1 MNSPMN
7 DTNVPSL
14 ALSRGVSASITPDTS
29 MHMLSQHEVE
39 KLCDASQGG
48 LHKLFRNS
56 ALAVLTCGNETDD
69 TKAFFSRY
77 QDFDIRLEQRDRGV
91 KLELSHAPSSAF
103 VDGEIIQG
111 IKEHLFSVLRDI
123 IYVHNEIQHNAK
135 FDLMTSNGITN
146 AIFHILRNAEI
157 IHSVEDPHLVVCWGG
172 HSINEVEY
180 RYTKEVGHEL
190 GLRSMDIC
198 TGCGPGAMKGPMK
211 GAAIAHAKQRIKNG
225 RYLGLTEPGII
236 AAEAPNPIV
245 NELVILPDIEK
256 RLEAFI
262 RVGHGF
268 IVFPGGVGTFE
279 EILYLLGVLLH
290 PDNAEVPFPL
300 IFTGP
305 KESQAYFQTIDAFI
319 KKTLGAEAAQ
329 RYHIVIDDPRRGVSE
344 IKKGVQQ
351 VREFRKQT
359 RDAFYFNWHLTI
371 DHEFQKPFTPTHA
384 SMEQL
389 DLSADQPP
397 HMLAANLR
405 RAFSGFVAGN
415 VKPKALTAIETH
427 GPFTI
432 HGDSAIMKLMDELL
446 QSFIKQHR
454 MKIDQEHYMPCY
466 RIIS

>member
-1 MNSPMN
+1 
-7 DTNVPSL
+7 
-14 ALSRGVSASITPDTS
+14 
-29 MHMLSQHEVE
+29 MHMLSHSEVE
-39 KLCDASQGG
+39 KLCDTSQGG
-48 LHKLFRNS
+48 LHEIFRNS

-91 KLELSHAPSSAF
+91 KLELNNAPSSAF

-123 IYVHNEIQHNAK
+123 IYVHNEIQDNNK
-135 FDLMTSNGITN
+135 FDLLTSNGITN

-172 HSINEVEY
+172 HSIDDIEY
-180 RYTKEVGHEL
+180 QYTKEVGHQL

-256 RLEAFI
+256 RLEAFV
-262 RVGHGF
+262 RLGHGF
-268 IVFPGGVGTFE
+268 IIFPGGVGTFE

-290 PDNAEVPFPL
+290 PDNAEIPFPL
-300 IFTGP
+300 ILTGP
-305 KESQAYFQTIDAFI
+305 QKSEEYFRAIDAFI
-319 KKTLGAEAAQ
+319 KQTLGPQATQ
-329 RYHIVIDDPRRGVSE
+329 RYQIIIDDPQRGMDE
-344 IKKGVQQ
+344 MKKGIQR
-351 VREFRKQT
+351 VREFRRQT
-359 RDAFYFNWHLTI
+359 RDAFYFNWHLSV
-371 DHEFQKPFTPTHA
+371 DHEFQKPFAPTHM

-389 DLSADQPP
+389 DLYADQPT

-405 RAFSGFVAGN
+405 RAFSGIVAGN
-415 VKPKALTAIETH
+415 VKPQALNAIEQQ

-432 HGDSAIMKLMDELL
+432 HGDATIMKLMDDLL
-446 QSFIKQHR
+446 ESFVKQHR
-454 MKIDQEHYMPCY
+454 MKIDQQHYTPCY
-466 RIIS
+466 RITS